1 MQLLLIGIGGL
12 CGTVAR
18 YLVDTWITDATHA
31 TFPWGTL
38 VINVTGSFA
47 IGLLFVLTVER
58 GSLPAELRAPLGIGF
73 LGGYT
78 TFSTFMLES
87 LRLAQD
93 GSWTLAVANIA
104 GSVLLGLV
112 AVVAGVALARA
123 LYGAGA

>member
-12 CGTVAR
+12 CGTLAR
-18 YLVDTWITDATHA
+18 YLLDVWITNATHA

-38 VINVTGSFA
+38 VINATGSFL
-47 IGLLFVLTVER
+47 IGVLFVLTVER
-58 GSLPAELRAPLGIGF
+58 GTLPAELRAPLGIGF

-104 GSVLLGLV
+104 GSLLLGV
-112 AVVAGVALARA
+112 GAIIAGVALARA
-123 LYGAGA
+123 V